1 MTEIIIGAGAS
12 GLACAIRLKQNMP
25 NDEVILLER
34 LDTLGK
40 KILAAWETAD
50 ATFQTS
56 MQSIIER

>member
-40 KILAAWETAD
+40 KFLPRETAD

-56 MQSIIER
+56 MQSIIKR